1 MMWGTLTGLCAA
13 VLLLAGGLNLPQQAA
28 ILVAVPFTLVMIS
41 LCYALV
47 LDLRREQLPVRVA

>member
-13 VLLLAGGLNLPQQAA
+13 VLLLAGGLNSPQQAA

-47 LDLRREQLPVRVA
+47 LDLRREPLPVRVA